1 MKIKILVFG
10 ILADRIG
17 QTTIETASRKNVGEL
32 REFLV
37 SEYPQLENLRYSI
50 SVNRQISDDDKQIKG
65 GDEVALLPPFAGG

>member
-17 QTTIETASRKNVGEL
+17 QTTIETSSRKSVGEL